1 MNWDDVRVFLALA
14 RNQRLNAAASSINLD
29 PTTVMRR
36 MSRLNAALGVRLFD
50 HEGAGYVLTEQGK
63 QLLPHAQAT
72 EAGVFAML
80 EQVPR
85 EGPLAGAIR
94 VSVDEGFGSWV
105 VARKLPQFQELYP
118 NIDIDL
124 VTTSSFLDPSKRE
137 VDVAIHIQ
145 RPETG
150 RLAVRRLT
158 DFAIRLYASRDY
170 LDNHPPICSRA
181 DFQEHPFIGYIPDML
196 TTQEFNF
203 FDEIALDLA
212 PTRRSAS
219 INAQY
224 TMTVSGLG
232 IGVLPAFI
240 ADRDSRLLP
249 ILPDDILIKRSFWVM
264 VSEDMREV
272 ARFRAFSK
280 WLDQLVRASQPL
292 LSGERVHRETAS
304 ASAAPFPGNW
314 FRPD

>member
-14 RNQRLNAAASSINLD
+14 RNQRLNAAAASINLD

-36 MSRLNAALGVRLFD
+36 LSRLNAALGVRLFD
-50 HEGAGYVLTEQGK
+50 HEGSGYVLTDQGQ
-63 QLLPHAQAT
+63 QLLAHA
-72 EAGVFAML
+72 EAVETGIFGML

-85 EGPLAGAIR
+85 EGPMSGAIR

-124 VTTSSFLDPSKRE
+124 VTTTGFLDPSKRE
-137 VDVAIHIQ
+137 VDVAIHVQ

-150 RLAVRRLT
+150 RLAMRRLT
-158 DFAIRLYASRDY
+158 DFAIRLYASREY
-170 LDNHPPICSRA
+170 LTTHPPIRSRG
-181 DFQEHPFIGYIPDML
+181 DLQEHPFIGFIPDML
-196 TTQEFNF
+196 QTQELNF
-203 FDEIALDLA
+203 FDEIAPDLA

-249 ILPDDILIKRSFWVM
+249 ILPDEILIKRSFWFM
-264 VSEDMREV
+264 VAEDMREV
-272 ARFRAFSK
+272 ARFRAFGK
-280 WLDQLVRASQPL
+280 WLDQIIKASLPL
-292 LSGERVHRETAS
+292 LSGERVHRDVDNV
-304 ASAAPFPGNW
+304 SAAPFPGNW
-314 FRPD
+314 FRPE